1 MSPAA
6 GCDGCQT
13 HDEEGEHEED
23 EDDAGDCVDDDDGG
37 GEAELIV
44 SHDWS
49 ALSHLCAVLAPAHP
63 TLLSDSQSCYTTTAD
78 NEPSQSLTV
87 PLLWPSPCWKLLLTL
102 LQLRIYAKQAIKH
115 GKYRDIQ

>member
-6 GCDGCQT
+6 GGDGCQT

-44 SHDWS
+44 CHDWS

-78 NEPSQSLTV
+78 NEPSRSLTV
-87 PLLWPSPCWKLLLTL
+87 HHLLS
-102 LQLRIYAKQAIKH
+102 QLRIYANKT
-115 GKYRDIQ
+115 GF